1 MIRQGDWKLSYTHLD
16 EPEFELYDLA
26 RDPGEFINL
35 AGQSET
41 MAIQNRLYARIRDFW
56 PDPDAL
62 TQNIMESQEERYLL
76 RELTGGGENRLF

>member
-1 MIRQGDWKLSYTHLD
+1 
-16 EPEFELYDLA
+16 
-26 RDPGEFINL
+26 
-35 AGQSET
+35 
-41 MAIQNRLYARIRDFW
+41 MAIQDRLYARIRDFW